1 MWEGTVGRLF
11 GRRERITRSGSPG
24 RAEHAGTEAAITAF
38 GIELDEH
45 TFAPG
50 QPGATDGMRDDLR
63 RALDA
68 YDEAKR
74 EFAGAG
80 EHGRDAVL
88 GALRALDTGRHALA
102 CLDARLAGRE
112 PPERLP
118 LCFFDPRHGVSTTR
132 VLWTPEGGAARPTA
146 VCAADAA
153 RLADGLA
160 PMGAPPTPPPAAPG
174 TRERGAVPASPWD
187 AVRRRP
193 RLRMSGSGRPG
204 PVAPDREDRP
214 HGRETSG
221 GRGRAGTPGVVLPV
235 VGEPAVLLFRTER
248 PVRVTV
254 VFKPPRSS
262 DALRTYTV
270 GDGSEPAT
278 ALLPLVR
285 AGDRSVIRFSVTFP
299 DHERTDWWARSEG
312 LDAVADVDVSAEGR
326 GYALLRYTGPAGRIA
341 ILRHRGR
348 GSVLLQALDAGL
360 REGEVIVR
368 GKGDTAAAFEW
379 PGPGY
384 YQIRARGAWDI
395 GGAD

>member
-11 GRRERITRSGSPG
+11 GRRERIAGAGSPG
-24 RAEHAGTEAAITAF
+24 HAEYAETEAAITAF

-50 QPGATDGMRDDLR
+50 QPGATDAMRDELR

-68 YDEAKR
+68 YEDAKR
-74 EFAGAG
+74 TFAGAA

-88 GALRALDTGRHALA
+88 GALSALDTGRYALA

-118 LCFFDPRHGVSTTR
+118 LCFFDPRHGVSTAR

-160 PMGAPPTPPPAAPG
+160 PMGTPPPPAAGVAGP
-174 TRERGAVPASPWD
+174 RERGTAPPPWD
-187 AVRRRP
+187 APRRRP
-193 RLRMSGSGRPG
+193 RLWMSGSGRAG
-204 PVAPDREDRP
+204 PEAPERERRP
-214 HGRETSG
+214 HGRETSA
-221 GRGRAGTPGVVLPV
+221 GRARAGTSGIHLPV

-254 VFKPPRSS
+254 VFPPRRSS
-262 DALRTYTV
+262 DAPRTYTV
-270 GDGSEPAT
+270 GDGSEPAMT
-278 ALLPLVR
+278 LLPLAL

-299 DHERTDWWARSEG
+299 DHDRTDWWARSEG
-312 LDAVADVDVSAEGR
+312 LDCVAEADAFAEGR

-360 REGEVIVR
+360 REGEVVVR
-368 GKGDTAAAFEW
+368 GKGDASAAFEW
-379 PGPGY
+379 PGPGF

-395 GGAD
+395 GAAD